1 MRKIWRTDTN
11 RAMNSPK
18 NASCAREKKKD
29 KRLKKKKKKKKKKE
43 NNYKR

>member
-18 NASCAREKKKD
+18 NASCAREGKKKD
-29 KRLKKKKKKKKKKE
+29 KRLKKKKGKKKRE
-43 NNYKR
+43 